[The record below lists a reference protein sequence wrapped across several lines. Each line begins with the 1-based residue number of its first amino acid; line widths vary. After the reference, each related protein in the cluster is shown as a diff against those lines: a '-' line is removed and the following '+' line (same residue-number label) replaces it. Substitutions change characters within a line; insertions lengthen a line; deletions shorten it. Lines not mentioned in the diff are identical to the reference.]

1 MGLFPGRTLEELD
14 QMDVNRLLRA
24 LEAKRMEAVE
34 ARRRLFLAGKLDAK
48 DIDAEEWTLI
58 AAMDELDDT

>member
-1 MGLFPGRTLEELD
+1 MEELD

-34 ARRRLFLAGKLDAK
+34 ARRQLFMAGKLDAK
-48 DIDAEEWTLI
+48 EIDADEWRLI
-58 AAMDELDDT
+58 AAMDGLMAD